1 MPSFSNNF
9 GSGELTGV
17 IAATQN
23 PDRRC
28 QWVKFFTKSDN
39 VGSVWIGG
47 PGVIIGDES
56 TDALTGVP
64 FAAGA
69 ESPWIPVTNVKE
81 TYRICDNIGDA
92 CYYMVV
98 G

>member
-9 GSGELTGV
+9 RSGELAGV
-17 IAATQN
+17 ITATQG
-23 PDRRC
+23 PDVGC
-28 QWVKFFTKSDN
+28 QFVKFFAKDDN
-39 VGSVWIGG
+39 VGYVWIGG
-47 PGVIIGDES
+47 PGVTVGDEA
-56 TDALTGVP
+56 TDETTGVP

-69 ESPWIPVTNVKE
+69 ESPWIPVMNVKE

-92 CYYMVV
+92 VYYMVI